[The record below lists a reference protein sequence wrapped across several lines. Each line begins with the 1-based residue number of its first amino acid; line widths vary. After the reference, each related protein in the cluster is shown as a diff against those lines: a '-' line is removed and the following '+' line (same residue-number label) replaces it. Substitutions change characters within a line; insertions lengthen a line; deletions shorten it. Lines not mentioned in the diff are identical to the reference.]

1 MSHSDARSGLAFTF
15 LSRPRASCMPTAPS
29 RRLLGPELFAKSP
42 GCPFFHKD
50 KHGQADIFLQ
60 PRYERSDCKALSAA
74 LQQEPQPA
82 RNIFLTRLTE
92 REDDRMIGYTK
103 MATDANNESAC
114 QAAE

>member
-60 PRYERSDCKALSAA
+60 PRYERSDCKALDAT
-74 LQQEPQPA
+74 LQQELRPT
-82 RNIFLTRLTE
+82 RNSLLE
-92 REDDRMIGYTK
+92 ELHAGK
-103 MATDANNESAC
+103 DAL
-114 QAAE
+114 